1 MPQPSVAPPRAP
13 STRRRNR
20 LAQRCAVV
28 LLFAGGFLAARAR
41 SQPFSAT
48 VQAPSGARPDGTS
61 AVSVIELGLP
71 GQPGAPSAYKVSVA
85 EALHGQPGL
94 TLRQSGGLGQWSG
107 ALLRGS
113 AAPQTLVLLDGVPLS
128 RGGQTA
134 SDLSLLPADGI
145 ERIEVHRGAP
155 PFEAGAEGVGGAI
168 ELFSRRGRSR
178 PVWWGL
184 VGAGSFGLRKLT
196 LGYSGG
202 GGELRTAATVSY
214 QGSRGDFPYL
224 FNEGLLYGRNQLD
237 QLLRQ
242 ADGFDQG
249 SADLSVRRDG
259 AGGGW
264 FVQGHGLLK
273 RQGVPGIGQP
283 FSTAGDPS
291 LSTGR
296 ALLHMGAHRYLAAR
310 RVRLGADAHA
320 LLERS
325 FFHDPTSAPPRA
337 FEQLGQQAGL
347 RLLARLAS
355 SAAGPTEAP
364 TADPTSP
371 YRALLLLTELRYE
384 RGNQRDLCPAPRQD
398 CADVPPTSSHRLRA
412 LLGLGGELRV
422 DGDRLLLEP
431 GLHVLVAHSE
441 LLPLSETAPQPQ
453 DPSTTSLPA
462 PRVAARL
469 RLLPWLIARAGAG
482 RFVRLPSFLELFGDR
497 AFFRPNPTLRPESAW
512 STELGL
518 RAAGTLWQRL
528 QLSLEAH
535 GFHRRTD
542 DLIDVLRDG
551 PTLRARNVGTA
562 TAAGLEIEARA
573 RLGELVAA
581 QLSYTFLEARD
592 YTDVPERRGKRLP
605 GRPPH
610 SVWLRLD
617 GGLPFLA
624 ARAFYELDYASWVFL
639 DPANLQPRP
648 ARYLHALGIQLGPL
662 PTSRAGLQLAVEM
675 RNLLDTRAVEVQLPL
690 SPAGQLTKVPLA
702 DFYDYPLPGR
712 ALYAT
717 LSIRL

>member
-1 MPQPSVAPPRAP
+1 MPQLAVARLRAP
-13 STRRRNR
+13 SHRSRNR
-20 LAQRCAVV
+20 LARWCAVV
-28 LLFAGGFLAARAR
+28 LLLACSIGRARA
-41 SQPFSAT
+41 QTFSAT

-168 ELFSRRGRSR
+168 KLFSRRGRSHSA
-178 PVWWGL
+178 WWGL

-202 GGELRTAATVSY
+202 GALRTAATISY

-224 FNEGLLYGRNQLD
+224 FNEGLVYGRNQLD

-259 AGGGW
+259 ASGGW

-283 FSTAGDPS
+283 FSLAGDPT
-291 LSTGR
+291 LTTGR
-296 ALLHMGAHRYLAAR
+296 ALLHFGAHRYLAAR

-337 FEQLGQQAGL
+337 FEQLGQQAGV
-347 RLLARLAS
+347 RLLARIAS
-355 SAAGPTEAP
+355 SAADPSVETAGPF
-364 TADPTSP
+364 
-371 YRALLLLTELRYE
+371 RALLLLTELRYE
-384 RGNQRDLCPAPRQD
+384 RGGQRDLCPAPRLD
-398 CADVPPTSSHRLRA
+398 CADVPPTTSQRLRA
-412 LLGLGGELRV
+412 LFGLGGELRV

-441 LLPLSETAPQPQ
+441 LLPLGETAPQPQ
-453 DPSTTSLPA
+453 EPSTSNLPA

-469 RLLPWLIARAGAG
+469 RLLPWLLARASAG

-518 RAAGTLWQRL
+518 RASGTLLSRL

-562 TAAGLEIEARA
+562 TAAGLELEARA

-592 YTDVPERRGKRLP
+592 QTDVPERRGKLLP

-624 ARAFYELDYASWVFL
+624 ARAFYELDYASYVFL

-648 ARYLHALGIQLGPL
+648 GRALHALGLQLGPL
-662 PTSRAGLQLAVEM
+662 PKSRAGLQLAIEM
-675 RNLLDTRAVEVQLPL
+675 RNLLDTRSVEVQLPL
-690 SPAGQLTKVPLA
+690 SPRGQLTKVPLA
-702 DFYDYPLPGR
+702 DFFDYPLPGR

-717 LSIRL
+717 LSVRL

>member
-1 MPQPSVAPPRAP
+1 MPQPAVARPFASKDRSRSRFARWCVVVP
-13 STRRRNR
+13 
-20 LAQRCAVV
+20 LASG
-28 LLFAGGFLAARAR
+28 LLADRARA
-41 SQPFSAT
+41 QAFSAT
-48 VQAPSGARPDGTS
+48 VQAPAGARPDGTS

-224 FNEGLLYGRNQLD
+224 FNEGLLYGRNQLAE
-237 QLLRQ
+237 LWRQ

-259 AGGGW
+259 ADGGW

-283 FSTAGDPS
+283 LSLAGDPT
-291 LSTGR
+291 LTTGR
-296 ALLHMGAHRYLAAR
+296 ALLHLGGHRYLASR

-355 SAAGPTEAP
+355 SG
-364 TADPTSP
+364 ADPSADAVSP
-371 YRALLLLTELRYE
+371 YRALLLLAELRYE
-384 RGNQRDLCPAPRQD
+384 RAGQRDLCPAPRLD
-398 CADVPPTSSHRLRA
+398 CAEVPPTSSHRLRA

-453 DPSTTSLPA
+453 DPSTVQLPA

-469 RLLPWLIARAGAG
+469 RLLPWLLARAGAG

-518 RAAGTLWQRL
+518 RAAGSLWQRL

-562 TAAGLEIEARA
+562 TAAGLELEVRA

-592 YTDVPERRGKRLP
+592 QTDVPERRGKRLP

-624 ARAFYELDYASWVFL
+624 ARAFYELDYASEVFL

-648 ARYLHALGIQLGPL
+648 ARALHAVGIQLGPL
-662 PTSRAGLQLAVEM
+662 PQGRAGLQLAVEM
-675 RNLLDTRAVEVQLPL
+675 RNLLDTRSVEVQLPL

-702 DFYDYPLPGR
+702 DFFDYPLPGR

-717 LSIRL
+717 LSVRL